1 MIKAIADRPWIW
13 IIVAYVVMI
22 AAMVGFLIVSIK
34 YGDKDIP
41 VPHQKVDY

>member
-13 IIVAYVVMI
+13 IIVAYIAMI
-22 AAMVGFLIVSIK
+22 AVMVTFVVISVK
-34 YGDKDIP
+34 YEDKDVP